1 MKKSADTTNKKKG
14 VLIVFEGLS
23 GSGKSLNTGL
33 LRNQL
38 ISMGYDPVLTEWNSN
53 AIIRK
58 FVAWLDSRGLL
69 TSTIYSLLQWMGFLI
84 DYFKVILPSLLSR
97 KIVIADR
104 YVYTGLTRDAV
115 NGAWKKPGRV
125 ISRFVRK
132 PDHIYFIDTP
142 SGICLERLKARNTKL
157 FHTNRRIRESR
168 LLKNKDLYYL
178 NKMRNEYNRLFA
190 DTEQL
195 KSDKV
200 LQVVESENNSIDWS
214 IVTQICDTKIE
225 KFKGALHMQRK
236 DIENKICEI
245 LKNHCQYNADDI
257 AVDKDLRENY
267 GVDSL
272 ILVELLVEIEAGFGI
287 TFDSEMLTYDHFST
301 VASLVDYV
309 FTKVGGEQEV
319 SCI

>member
-1 MKKSADTTNKKKG
+1 MEKNADTLNKKKG

-23 GSGKSLNTGL
+23 GSGKSLNAGL

-38 ISMGYDPVLTEWNSN
+38 VSMGYDPVLTEWNSN
-53 AIIRK
+53 ATIRK
-58 FVAWLDSRGLL
+58 FAAWLDSRSLL
-69 TSTIYSLLQWMGFLI
+69 TSTIYSLLQWIGFLI
-84 DYFKVILPSLLSR
+84 DYFRVILPALMSQ

-115 NGAWKKPGRV
+115 NGAWEIPGRV
-125 ISRFVRK
+125 IARFVRK

-142 SGICLERLKARNTKL
+142 SAICLERLKARNKKL

-178 NKMRNEYNRLFA
+178 NKMRNAYVRLFA
-190 DTEQL
+190 DAKGL
-195 KSDKV
+195 KIGKV
-200 LQVVESENNSIDWS
+200 LHVESENNTIDLS
-214 IVTQICDTKIE
+214 IVNQICETKIIN
-225 KFKGALHMQRK
+225 FRGAIHMQRK

-245 LKNHCQYNADDI
+245 LKNHCQYNADNI

-272 ILVELLVEIEAGFGI
+272 ILVELLVEIEAGFDI

-301 VASLVDYV
+301 VESLTDYV
-309 FTKVGGEQEV
+309 FKKVVGEQEV